1 MYGTWLPKLFE
12 KIGENFIPGVLKA
25 TKNLLKGFGHFIT
38 KLFKGQEGADIETD
52 FSATGTS
59 DTIKTQGKTIALNNG
74 FGKKIYL
81 QVPSVSTK
89 INPINFNVDSKTNS
103 NGTKTF
109 TNNDTGKSLT
119 SQKINDY
126 DMYYINTTP
135 SGKPVYV
142 NKKTNVKYIKD
153 EETKTYIPLSE
164 FQQKMNNDLNDNTA
178 LQNFIDAENANELH
192 AGFADPNASTRRRI
206 NTTARLVGTINNFK
220 ILGSGNNSK
229 LMNGI
234 RKISKVTSSAIKK
247 IPFLG
252 NKLNFI
258 KRGLEKSISIGSK
271 LTTKFQS
278 KVYEKSGKLV
288 EGILTFTK
296 KAKGKL
302 AETLKKLFKSEKV
315 SKLLGKVFK
324 KNSEKIS
331 KEIELRFTKII
342 AKNADDIARL
352 SEKCSVKSISKAIPF
367 ISLITSFIIGMDD
380 CRNILGT
387 VSENPTL
394 SERIIAGLLNAFPD
408 LLITVASL
416 FTASGIGSI
425 AGGAFAVAGIIGIV
439 LISIPEMRSQI
450 IDEILDVLDMFGVD
464 TSDIRKKRQDAIEA
478 VGAFNEVNKTSIT
491 LEEYN
496 NLMNPSNIRKISS
509 AGSNI
514 WSATF
519 GYDSATKGD
528 VDAIS
533 SYKYYKFK

>member
-1 MYGTWLPKLFE
+1 M
-12 KIGENFIPGVLKA
+12 
-25 TKNLLKGFGHFIT
+25 
-38 KLFKGQEGADIETD
+38 
-52 FSATGTS
+52 
-59 DTIKTQGKTIALNNG
+59 
-74 FGKKIYL
+74 
-81 QVPSVSTK
+81 
-89 INPINFNVDSKTNS
+89 
-103 NGTKTF
+103 
-109 TNNDTGKSLT
+109 
-119 SQKINDY
+119 
-126 DMYYINTTP
+126 
-135 SGKPVYV
+135 
-142 NKKTNVKYIKD
+142 
-153 EETKTYIPLSE
+153 
-164 FQQKMNNDLNDNTA
+164 
-178 LQNFIDAENANELH
+178 
-192 AGFADPNASTRRRI
+192 
-206 NTTARLVGTINNFK
+206 NNFK

-342 AKNADDIARL
+342 AKNADDIAKL
-352 SEKCSVKSISKAIPF
+352 SEKCNVKSISKAIPF

-425 AGGAFAVAGIIGIV
+425 VGGAFAVAGIIGIV

-528 VDAIS
+528 VNAIS
-533 SYKYYKFK
+533 SSVKGANKYAEKVRKKLNTVVSSIWQHFGKDDFNYSEAVDTEGNELTGKKKLNVNNLKFTSLMGNIISEIITLLNNEDEQVAMDVYSNVTDLTGFYDSRTKLKDLYKEGKNNPKSQFSISDEHATFKRIRAIAGICSIFNYIFKPLGKQYDVTSIIVSKLIPAYFTSSESDTKVIDLFLNVRLENNASTLLESPVILLIDLLIILVK